1 MPQTKSKSKSRSK
14 SKSKSRSTA
23 KIVERLQKVREKTQL
38 PTVQENNGTLN
49 EIKPLMNTTFLEN
62 YKINIAKIRE
72 ALKDSGK
79 HKINKENAETFINEQ
94 LTPLRRQAAK
104 DLIDNTKYITL
115 KETFN
120 IVEELIMRV
129 YSRID
134 TTQNIFLYCGDNNKS
149 FYFFACIAY
158 YFILKH
164 DLKQPIFI
172 KKIGNSL
179 LDRLN
184 EDTLIIVDDASYSG
198 SQLGDMLDSMH
209 YYVSIEQKRPPPN
222 IEVLLTAVNTISLDV
237 LSKVSTNKDSRRRP
251 IDFIQSPLHINVLDK
266 YNYNALV
273 VDIGIE
279 RYFNINLF
287 FNVFLSHNTHIALY
301 LDHKVANTTS
311 TYKNAYVYGPIIP
324 STYNLRDVYTNI
336 MGGGKPPYMYQRVP
350 PEIKDR
356 LYEQFIR
363 ENPEFTPNA
372 NERINYKN
380 ILDYLMNKAIK
391 LDIIDKPAKPYI
403 SFSPFIQGCSRS
415 TMLKNIIKN
424 NLVKRSK
431 YVFFMYD
438 FDIFKDGIDEE
449 HIPFIESKK
458 DDDYMREHFPT
469 YETLIT
475 NMKQTVEVINIL
487 DSFRCPKNFYKEGIL
502 RME

>member
-1 MPQTKSKSKSRSK
+1 MPYTKSKRKSK
-14 SKSKSRSTA
+14 SKSKSKSQSKTLA
-23 KIVERLQKVREKTQL
+23 RLQKVRL
-38 PTVQENNGTLN
+38 NPRLSIVPENNGSLN
-49 EIKPLMNTTFLEN
+49 ELTPFINTTFLQN
-62 YKINIAKIRE
+62 YEINIAKIKE
-72 ALKDSGK
+72 ALRDSGK
-79 HKINKENAETFINEQ
+79 HKINKENAKTFINEQ
-94 LTPLRRQAAK
+94 LSPLRRQAAK
-104 DLIDNTKYITL
+104 DLIENTKYITL

-134 TTQNIFLYCGDNNKS
+134 TNQNIFLFCGDNNKS

-164 DLKQPIFI
+164 KLKQPIFI
-172 KKIGNSL
+172 KKIKNPL

-222 IEVLLTAVNTISLDV
+222 VEVLLTAVNTISLDV
-237 LSKVSTNKDSRRRP
+237 LSKVSTKKDSRGRP
-251 IDFIQSPLHINVLDK
+251 IDFVQSPLHINVLDK

-279 RYFNINLF
+279 RYFYINLF

-350 PEIKDR
+350 PEIKEG
-356 LYEQFIR
+356 LYAQFIQ
-363 ENPEFTPNA
+363 ENPEYIPNA
-372 NERINYKN
+372 NERIEYKN

-391 LDIIDKPAKPYI
+391 TDILDRPSKPYI
-403 SFSPFIQGCSRS
+403 NFSPFIEGCSRS
-415 TMLKNIIKN
+415 TMLKSIIKN

-449 HIPFIESKK
+449 HIPFITSKK
-458 DDDYMREHFPT
+458 DDDFMKEYFPK
-469 YETLIT
+469 YEPLIT
-475 NMKQTVEVINIL
+475 NMEQTVEVINIL